1 MINDGIGFQGKIEYT
16 LFDENGNVKDYGII
30 HNQVQTL
37 VRERVID
44 ALDTGTFGTEIV
56 AMAVGYG
63 DQGGTYNGSVGS
75 AHLWSKASDEDLTS
89 QTQPT
94 STTLQN
100 VATFRSITG
109 TIKEAG
115 LFDASACADD
125 MYFHN
130 HTLNVVMTASDSLQ
144 ITWTISCTS
153 A

>member
-56 AMAVGYG
+56 AMAVGTG
-63 DQGGTYNGSVGS
+63 DNQSVN
-75 AHLWSKASDEDLTS
+75 AAALASKVSDEDLTS

-115 LFDASACADD
+115 LFDASACTSD
-125 MYFHN
+125 MYFYN
-130 HTLNVVMTASDSLQ
+130 DSLNVVMTSSDSLQ